1 MLCPIDETPL
11 DDLQCGTAPYGAC
24 PMCHGVWIPAATV
37 KSLLNAEAAL
47 SREVLRAATPAWASA
62 AVEPSAV
69 ARAPEYGS
77 PSGKRELPR
86 RYHCAECGAV
96 LRMRDKVTNASP
108 CTRCGA
114 VWIERGGEPAI
125 GAWYRHAM
133 QASAMAIFAGSQ
145 TSIARPH
152 HDDEDVQ
159 ARQVMLLLVA
169 SFAAFVI
176 FAPANGGPAAA
187 VRHLPS
193 IALAAGG
200 VTLIVRGLRHPSRYQ
215 LGALTRK
222 GFALALAGL
231 ALVILAIFAWR

>member
-1 MLCPIDETPL
+1 MLCPIDESPL
-11 DDLQCGTAPYGAC
+11 DELQCGTALYCAC
-24 PMCHGVWIPAATV
+24 PLCHGVWIPAATA
-37 KSLLNAEAAL
+37 KALLSGEAAL
-47 SREVLRAATPAWASA
+47 SRDVLRAATPAWASV

-69 ARAPEYGS
+69 ARAPELAAHRGS
-77 PSGKRELPR
+77 RELPR

-96 LRMRDKVTNASP
+96 LRMRDKTTNASP

-133 QASAMAIFAGSQ
+133 QAGAMAIFAGSH
-145 TSIARPH
+145 TTISRSR
-152 HDDEDVQ
+152 HDDEDTQ
-159 ARQVMLLLVA
+159 ARQVMVLLVA

-176 FAPANGGPAAA
+176 FAPANGRAPAV

-193 IALAAGG
+193 FALGAVGAA
-200 VTLIVRGLRHPSRYQ
+200 LIVRGFKHPSRYQ

-222 GFALALAGL
+222 GFAVALGGV
-231 ALVILAIFAWR
+231 ALVIAAIFAWR